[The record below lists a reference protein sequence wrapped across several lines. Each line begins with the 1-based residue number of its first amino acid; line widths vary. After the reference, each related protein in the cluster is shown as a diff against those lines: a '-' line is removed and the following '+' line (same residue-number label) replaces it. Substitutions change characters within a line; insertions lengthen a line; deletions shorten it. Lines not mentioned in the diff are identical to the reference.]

1 VLVARWLTLMAGI
14 AFVYA
19 YAQQGHSVKLLGNQ
33 GQRSAAG
40 GLPVALRAGM
50 LSPAS
55 APDMLVLEM

>member
-1 VLVARWLTLMAGI
+1 MAGI